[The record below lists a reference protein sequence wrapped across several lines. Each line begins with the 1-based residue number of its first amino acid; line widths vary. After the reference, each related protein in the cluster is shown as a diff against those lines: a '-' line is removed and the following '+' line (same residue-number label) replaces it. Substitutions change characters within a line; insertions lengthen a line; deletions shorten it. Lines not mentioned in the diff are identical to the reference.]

1 MLRQPDTSPPIPKAR
16 SRSPLAPV
24 LRFFRSPKGYLLL
37 VFVVVIAVALLVEGV
52 AKSFGTLEVA
62 TATAVAVDLILT
74 YLYAGRVELPSGALL
89 TGLIVGLILSPT
101 EPTVVVAATS
111 TLAIAS
117 KYLFRTRWS
126 NVFNPAAFGLVIA
139 GAVFGSAESWWGA
152 SPDLPVVSVV
162 VLLATGFFLADRI
175 NKIPMVLAFVGAFYI
190 LFSASAILG
199 DPSRVAEVFR
209 SPDANA
215 VLFFAFFMLDDPPTS
230 PNSVRRPGPLCGRR
244 RRHELRG
251 LHRTRRRLLPASRV
265 TGGQPLGEPSP
276 PRRPAPSCSVRRGRA
291 AR

>member
-1 MLRQPDTSPPIPKAR
+1 MLRQPDTSPPIAEIR

-52 AKSFGTLEVA
+52 AKSIGSLEVA
-62 TATAVAVDLILT
+62 TATAVVVDLILT
-74 YLYAGRVELPSGALL
+74 YLYAGHVELPSGALL

-190 LFSASAILG
+190 LFSASAIVG

-230 PNSVRRPGPLCGRR
+230 P
-244 RRHELRG
+244 
-251 LHRTRRRLLPASRV
+251 TRYGDQVLYAVVVGGISFAIYTVLGVDYYLPAALLVGNLWESLRRLDD
-265 TGGQPLGEPSP
+265 
-276 PRRPAPSCSVRRGRA
+276 RRQA